1 MYYKRPLL
9 AIYLVTGLCFESCQR
24 GKPFAGAPPVT
35 AVLRFE
41 NLSGSAI
48 EDWQGRALSELLQRR
63 FGSNRVPHSFSPSP
77 GISTERLAA
86 IGAGATR
93 IITGYF
99 TSNGASLIVTAFAE
113 DIGTQKLAGPI
124 RATGSLSAVAA
135 SLANQL
141 EGVRPATLNPDSP
154 ALPEYSKALDTTGQK
169 ALQHYDLAV
178 QADPDFGPAYLGAL
192 QTAAT
197 VDTAR
202 VQPLLTLAAAH
213 SAKFS
218 PEDRAYLQLESA
230 TLARDAQGRV
240 QALASLA
247 ATNPQDTDA
256 LRTLADAEMS
266 SHKAADAARHYRQ
279 LTATA
284 PTDPNLQNLLAYSA
298 LFAGDEPV
306 ARAAALE
313 YQHLRPRDPNAFDT
327 QGDVEFAFG
336 HFVEAGKFYLASPD
350 QNFQDFSP
358 SWKAAQARFFA
369 GDVSGANAIFEK
381 HRALLASAS
390 APAASYRAAHWNYL
404 TGHAQQ
410 ATSAMA
416 ELGRAQTDQPQ
427 WRAMAFT
434 QAAIWALIAG
444 DPAHAA
450 QWSDLAL
457 HPAQQATFAQAA
469 LARFLAQPSADAAT
483 WQRRAESSFHGPDA
497 AALSRLALGYALI
510 MTKDFPAAAPVWKNI
525 YDATNVN
532 DMSTAYFYGWTLL
545 ETGHPTEAAPLLK
558 LYPIPPPGIAPTFDA
573 LYITRLAEWRKSS
586 LRQ

>member
-1 MYYKRPLL
+1 MYYKRPFL
-9 AIYLVTGLCFESCQR
+9 AVVLFSSLWFPSCQR
-24 GKPFAGAPPVT
+24 SKLVVEVPTVT

-41 NLSGSAI
+41 NLSSSAT

-77 GISTERLAA
+77 GISAERLAA

-99 TSNGASLIVTAFAE
+99 TSSGASLTVTAFAE

-124 RATGSLSAVAA
+124 RATGSLSAIAA
-135 SLANQL
+135 SLAKQL
-141 EGVRPATLNPDSP
+141 NGLRPVTLNPDSP
-154 ALPEYSKALDTTGQK
+154 AIPEYSKALDTTGQK

-178 QADPDFGPAYLGAL
+178 QADPEFGPAYLGAL
-192 QTAAT
+192 QAAAAT
-197 VDTAR
+197 DAAR
-202 VQPLLTLAAAH
+202 VQPLLTLASAH
-213 SAKFS
+213 SSKFS

-240 QALASLA
+240 QALAALA
-247 ATNPQDTDA
+247 ATNPQNIDA
-256 LRTLADAEMS
+256 VKTLADAEMS

-279 LTATA
+279 LTVST

-298 LFAGDEPV
+298 VFAGDEPV
-306 ARAAALE
+306 ARTAALD
-313 YQHLRPRDPNAFDT
+313 YRHLRPQDPNAFDT
-327 QGDVEFAFG
+327 QGDIEFAFG
-336 HFVEAGKFYLASPD
+336 HFAEAEKFYLASPD
-350 QNFQDFSP
+350 QGFQDFSP
-358 SWKAAQARFFA
+358 SWKAGQARLLA
-369 GDVSGANAIFEK
+369 GDIAGANTVFEK

-390 APAASYRAAHWNYL
+390 APAAVYRAALWKYL

-410 ATSAMA
+410 ATTAMA
-416 ELGRAQTDQPQ
+416 EFGAAQTGQPQ
-427 WRAMAFT
+427 WRSAALT
-434 QAAIWALIAG
+434 QAAIWALVAG
-444 DPAHAA
+444 DTAHAA

-457 HPAQQATFAQAA
+457 HPPQQSTFAQAA

-483 WQRRAESSFHGPDA
+483 WQRRAESSFHGPDS
-497 AALSRLALGYALI
+497 AALSRLARAYALI
-510 MTKDFPAAAPVWKNI
+510 MIKDFRAAAPVWKNI
-525 YDATNVN
+525 YDSTNVN
-532 DMSTAYFYGWTLL
+532 DMSTAYLYGWTLL

-558 LYPIPPPGIAPTFDA
+558 LYPIPPPAIVPNFDA